1 MEINLKQKA
10 DEIVELLRC
19 RQWTYPWILKPSS
32 NDLVAGTDTLRV
44 PDRDADTWA
53 EIYSNAVTLT
63 VLP

>member
-10 DEIVELLRC
+10 YETVELLRT
-19 RQWTYPWILKPSS
+19 RSWTSPWTFKPGS
-32 NDLVAGTDTLRV
+32 NDLVGRTDTLKVRN
-44 PDRDADTWA
+44 RDAESWA